1 MIAFAICINFVGGQ
15 IALLLRL
22 PIYLDS
28 IGTVFVASTLGPFYG
43 MLPNLLSGLLM
54 GMTVDVYSLYYAP
67 VGIVLG
73 FVTGLV
79 YRKWQPKKWGILPA
93 ALLITLPST
102 IISSCITAFLFGGI
116 TSSGS
121 TILVQILA
129 RTPLGMV
136 GSCFVVQFITDYID
150 RVLCLAVS
158 ASSDHCTAKKYER
171 DFCKMNILI
180 TGTSSGIGKG
190 CAEYFL
196 KEGHLVYG
204 FDKNTSTISHPAY
217 THFCLDIRDKSAYP
231 KLSPVDIV
239 INNAGVQDGDDI
251 DVNLKGTI
259 SITEHYAIHPA
270 IHSVIMIGSAS
281 GHTGSEFPEYAASKG
296 GVLAYTKNVAM
307 RIAPYQA
314 PATAWTSVAS

>member
-1 MIAFAICINFVGGQ
+1 MNMMKTEKITGKMTAYKICLIAFAICINFVGGQ
-15 IALLLRL
+15 IALFLKL

-28 IGTVFVASTLGPFYG
+28 IGTVFVASILGPFYG

-79 YRKWQPKKWGILPA
+79 YRKWQPKKWSILPA
-93 ALLITLPST
+93 ALIITLPST
-102 IISSCITAFLFGGI
+102 IISSCITEFLFGGI

-158 ASSDHCTAKKYER
+158 AV
-171 DFCKMNILI
+171 LI
-180 TGTSSGIGKG
+180 TTLRKNMKGIFAK
-190 CAEYFL
+190 
-196 KEGHLVYG
+196 
-204 FDKNTSTISHPAY
+204 
-217 THFCLDIRDKSAYP
+217 
-231 KLSPVDIV
+231 
-239 INNAGVQDGDDI
+239 
-251 DVNLKGTI
+251 
-259 SITEHYAIHPA
+259 
-270 IHSVIMIGSAS
+270 
-281 GHTGSEFPEYAASKG
+281 
-296 GVLAYTKNVAM
+296 
-307 RIAPYQA
+307 
-314 PATAWTSVAS
+314 